1 MLKNILKVSILEVVY
16 GNKQL
21 YFNKFLHLFLP
32 IFCFLQE
39 RLSSLILNYVES
51 GYLVTVTKKFVSNRD
66 CEDTMF
72 RVESYNLQT
81 TGGLFILLVC
91 GFALSLMSLVLEH
104 AAFKYLVPYLRKQ
117 AADSRWK
124 SRRTL
129 EFFNQV
135 GEFSNCLEHVG
146 FSVRLKS
153 LMLSGNC
160 IFVVWFYM

>member
-1 MLKNILKVSILEVVY
+1 M
-16 GNKQL
+16 
-21 YFNKFLHLFLP
+21 
-32 IFCFLQE
+32 
-39 RLSSLILNYVES
+39 ES

-135 GEFSNCLEHVG
+135 GELSNCIEHIG
-146 FSVRLKS
+146 FSVRLKC

-160 IFVVWFYM
+160 IFVLWYYMQTHPYLIVLAAMNHNIIRKLKCKFEALPS

>member
-1 MLKNILKVSILEVVY
+1 MKVSISEVVY
-16 GNKQL
+16 GINNYILINFCISFIYILSIFYL
-21 YFNKFLHLFLP
+21 YF
-32 IFCFLQE
+32 QE
-39 RLSSLILNYVES
+39 RLSSLILDYVES
-51 GYLVTVTKKFVSNRD
+51 GYLVTVAKKFVSHRD

-72 RVESYNLQT
+72 TVESYNLQT
-81 TGGLFILLVC
+81 TGGLFIMLVC
-91 GFALSLMSLVLEH
+91 GFALALMSLVLEH

-135 GEFSNCLEHVG
+135 GELSNCVEHVG
-146 FSVRLKS
+146 FSVRSKS

-160 IFVVWFYM
+160 IFVL